1 MNIFV
6 GIMCV
11 AVAGVGIFGWWMEN
25 GKSRSDKESKKTKKP
40 IHRQIKK
47 EYFEMRKTE

>member
-25 GKSRSDKESKKTKKP
+25 GKSRSDKESKKDKETDPSTDKKR
-40 IHRQIKK
+40 IL
-47 EYFEMRKTE
+47 